1 MLTALNAMVARN
13 LPKQTDGVEIRRRYV
28 RSFRYIVYLIII
40 QLIPRI
46 FEKLRMIS
54 VADKYRILA

>member
-28 RSFRYIVYLIII
+28 RSFRYIVYL
-40 QLIPRI
+40 
-46 FEKLRMIS
+46 
-54 VADKYRILA
+54 